1 MFLKIIMAENSL
13 AENPFVLRI
22 SIMLDDKLLHVGNQ
36 AIKAMISSYSTGGI
50 KAMTDEQRDELAA
63 KLSNRHE

>member
-1 MFLKIIMAENSL
+1 
-13 AENPFVLRI
+13 
-22 SIMLDDKLLHVGNQ
+22 
-36 AIKAMISSYSTGGI
+36 MISSYSTGGI